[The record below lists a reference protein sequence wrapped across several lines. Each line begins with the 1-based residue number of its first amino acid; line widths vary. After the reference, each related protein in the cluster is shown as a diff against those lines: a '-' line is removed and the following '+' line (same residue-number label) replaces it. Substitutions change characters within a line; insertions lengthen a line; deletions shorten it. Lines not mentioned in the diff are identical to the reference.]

1 MCDRLEAMRI
11 LGEVYHA
18 CSSVLPIQDAYL
30 YGSYARG
37 DYRSDSDVDIMLVSP
52 LNEEEIRKRRRAV
65 SNIVGELCLDHD
77 VTISVALRSHSQF
90 RPQSLPYY
98 QNVVREGIRYS
109 GHAKPATWDDVLS
122 VSSRLIAKNRA
133 AYGGLA
139 K

>member
-1 MCDRLEAMRI
+1 
-11 LGEVYHA
+11 
-18 CSSVLPIQDAYL
+18 
-30 YGSYARG
+30 
-37 DYRSDSDVDIMLVSP
+37 MLVSP